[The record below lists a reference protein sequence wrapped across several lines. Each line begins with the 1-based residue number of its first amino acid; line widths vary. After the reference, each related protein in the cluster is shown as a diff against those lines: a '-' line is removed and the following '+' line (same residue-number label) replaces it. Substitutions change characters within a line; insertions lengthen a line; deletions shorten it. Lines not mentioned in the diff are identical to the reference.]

1 MATSSADHDDALQEL
16 HRLVNGRIS
25 VKSCA
30 GGGKFVMQDGL
41 QLFSQAV
48 CFLLQLGLLL
58 LCGQSVLLQLLVVPV
73 TQLSVTEIWLSLTEL
88 WLLVTQMW
96 LFVTQVWLLVTHM
109 WLFVTQMWLCWTQ
122 HVNADFARALPGHC
136 QGIARAGA
144 PLRTCYQIWHLL
156 LGRIVV
162 AEHVLWNRYYTTAVS
177 QLAMWSRCHACCMIA
192 PMTALLTGRR
202 GVQAWWELYG

>member
-122 HVNADFARALPGHC
+122 HVNADFARALPG
-136 QGIARAGA
+136 QGLHSEHVTKSGIYCLAE
-144 PLRTCYQIWHLL
+144 LL
-156 LGRIVV
+156 LLNMYYGTGTTPQLCLSLQCGRGAMHV
-162 AEHVLWNRYYTTAVS
+162 A
-177 QLAMWSRCHACCMIA
+177 
-192 PMTALLTGRR
+192 
-202 GVQAWWELYG
+202 

>member
-1 MATSSADHDDALQEL
+1 MVLSMGVSASNP
-16 HRLVNGRIS
+16 V
-25 VKSCA
+25 
-30 GGGKFVMQDGL
+30 
-41 QLFSQAV
+41 
-48 CFLLQLGLLL
+48 
-58 LCGQSVLLQLLVVPV
+58 LVVAN
-73 TQLSVTEIWLSLTEL
+73 LSCRTASSCSARLSASCCSLAFSCSVARASCSSSWLCLSHSYLSLKSGYLSLNCGCLSLKCGCLSLKYGYLSLTCGYL
-88 WLLVTQMW
+88 SLKCGYAGPSMSMQT
-96 LFVTQVWLLVTHM
+96 
-109 WLFVTQMWLCWTQ
+109 
-122 HVNADFARALPGHC
+122 LPGHC

-177 QLAMWSRCHACCMIA
+177 QLAMWSQCHACCMIA